1 MIEERLKKLSLESL
15 RKIASNEGIK
25 HIDEIGK
32 DGLIEQLLEAMEE
45 DRNERESS
53 NNFAIRIEEKKYD
66 IIQDEELESQ
76 EKTEYCVPEKYQETR
91 IILILRDPYWAFA
104 YWNVRDTDLDELKK
118 NRFRGLF
125 LRVIQ
130 EPREAKEG
138 KRKSLDSFDIPVKI
152 TDDKWYINLP
162 ECGKRYY
169 LELIG
174 RSREGNKVLC
184 TSNAVESPRYTIHDS
199 IAEETLSSLNNPMLA
214 FAGIFDLSDENNSQ
228 SIPQRIIQF
237 VDATNNFHFKS

>member
-1 MIEERLKKLSLESL
+1 MTEERLKKLSLESL

-152 TDDKWYINLP
+152 TDDKW
-162 ECGKRYY
+162 
-169 LELIG
+169 
-174 RSREGNKVLC
+174 
-184 TSNAVESPRYTIHDS
+184 
-199 IAEETLSSLNNPMLA
+199 
-214 FAGIFDLSDENNSQ
+214 
-228 SIPQRIIQF
+228 
-237 VDATNNFHFKS
+237 